1 MDINNGIQFANFVIG
16 IVDRF
21 QTTKLTRQ
29 NSLRACYL
37 ETLNNLALIE
47 TIDEDAL
54 KKADVFTPAFIAV
67 VNALEIQ
74 STVHVLFSSEDGKN
88 TDAYGFLDKNG
99 RIELEEF
106 NEKTQKDIKRLKY
119 ENITDALFFI
129 VTGITV
135 LQKLC
140 ASPPETKDMIRNL
153 RLQVRIKNIKERSW
167 VVRKILEKM
176 IR

>member
-29 NSLRACYL
+29 NRLRACYL

-47 TIDEDAL
+47 TIDEAAL

-74 STVHVLFSSEDGKN
+74 STVLVLFSSEEGKN
-88 TDAYGFLDKNG
+88 TDVYGFLDKKG
-99 RIELEEF
+99 KIPLEEF
-106 NEKTQKDIKRLKY
+106 NEKTQKDIKNLKY

-129 VTGITV
+129 VTGIAV

-140 ASPPETKDMIRNL
+140 AAPPETKDMIRNL

-167 VVRKILEKM
+167 LVRKILKEM
-176 IR
+176 I